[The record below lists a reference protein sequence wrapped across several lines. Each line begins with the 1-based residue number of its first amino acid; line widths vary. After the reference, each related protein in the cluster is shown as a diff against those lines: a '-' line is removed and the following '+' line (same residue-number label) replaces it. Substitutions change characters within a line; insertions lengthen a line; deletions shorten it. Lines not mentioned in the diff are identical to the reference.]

1 MTRAPRRQAAV
12 ASRGAPAARPP
23 RPSSVTR
30 EVSSELLGAPHATA
44 TPDTLDG
51 HPGYDGAPT
60 RVSGAGDA
68 PVTRLRDDLDGTLDV
83 MRDNLGRADA
93 FITAAEDLIERPW
106 EGSEDDEDDDGLGR
120 HRNHVAHLVES
131 AKLAVRAAIYAGDHV
146 AAALDKHRVE
156 T

>member
-1 MTRAPRRQAAV
+1 M
-12 ASRGAPAARPP
+12 
-23 RPSSVTR
+23 TR

-44 TPDTLDG
+44 TPDG
-51 HPGYDGAPT
+51 RPGYDGAPT

-106 EGSEDDEDDDGLGR
+106 EGSEDDDSLGR

>member
-1 MTRAPRRQAAV
+1 M
-12 ASRGAPAARPP
+12 
-23 RPSSVTR
+23 TR

-106 EGSEDDEDDDGLGR
+106 GGSEDDEGDENDDGLGR

>member
-1 MTRAPRRQAAV
+1 
-12 ASRGAPAARPP
+12 
-23 RPSSVTR
+23 VTR

-44 TPDTLDG
+44 TPDARDG
-51 HPGYDGAPT
+51 RPGYDGAPT

-68 PVTRLRDDLDGTLDV
+68 PVTRHLDEEFDGTLDV

>member
-1 MTRAPRRQAAV
+1 
-12 ASRGAPAARPP
+12 
-23 RPSSVTR
+23 VTR

-106 EGSEDDEDDDGLGR
+106 GGSEDDEGDEDDDSLGR

>member
-1 MTRAPRRQAAV
+1 M
-12 ASRGAPAARPP
+12 
-23 RPSSVTR
+23 TR

-106 EGSEDDEDDDGLGR
+106 GGSEDDEGDENDDGLGR

-146 AAALDKHRVE
+146 AAALDEHRVE

>member
-1 MTRAPRRQAAV
+1 M
-12 ASRGAPAARPP
+12 
-23 RPSSVTR
+23 TR

-106 EGSEDDEDDDGLGR
+106 GGSEDDEGDEDDDSLGR

-131 AKLAVRAAIYAGDHV
+131 AKLAVRAAAYAGEEL
-146 AAALDKHRVE
+146 ANRRRGA
-156 T
+156 